1 MRRIMLLNP
10 KGGCGKTTVA
20 TSLASYFASRKC
32 PTVIIDHDAQGSSTR
47 WLNVRPEEYPH
58 IHGIPAYRNPK
69 GVTRSWH
76 LRIPAETECVIVDT
90 PAGTKGPD
98 LADLVCKADSIL
110 IPVLPSHIDF
120 DAVRGLMDELNAL
133 RAVREGDA
141 RVGLIAN
148 RVRVNTRIYRE
159 LDGFARE
166 LGTRFI
172 TRLRDS
178 QNYIR
183 AAELGLGIYELKG
196 ANTRTDRQQWA
207 RMLAWLDGKEYSPG
221 IRSAAS
227 PVQLN
232 IGLSAQAKG

>member
-1 MRRIMLLNP
+1 MLLNP
-10 KGGCGKTTVA
+10 KGGCGKTTIT

-32 PTVIIDHDAQGSSTR
+32 STAIIDHDAQGSSTR
-47 WLNVRPEEYPH
+47 WLDVRPEAYPH

-76 LRIPAETECVIVDT
+76 LRIPRETECAIVDT
-90 PAGTKGPD
+90 PAGLKGPE
-98 LADLVCKADSIL
+98 LADLVRKADIIL

-133 RAVREGDA
+133 RPVREGEA

-196 ANTRTDRQQWA
+196 ANTRPDRQQWA
-207 RMLAWLDGKEYSPG
+207 RLLAWLDGKEYSPVT
-221 IRSAAS
+221 RRTAS
-227 PVQLN
+227 PVQLP